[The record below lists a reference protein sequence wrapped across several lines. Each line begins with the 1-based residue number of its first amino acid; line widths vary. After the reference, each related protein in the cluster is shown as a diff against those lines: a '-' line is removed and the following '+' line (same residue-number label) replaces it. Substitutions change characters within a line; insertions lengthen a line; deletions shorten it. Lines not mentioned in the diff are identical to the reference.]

1 MKLACC
7 LRDTPHLR
15 LEVAL
20 RLPHIVIGLHRVPG
34 AGSSIECDGQSE
46 VHVGTDTG
54 RAVEQ
59 ARECNARNAET
70 LGRIGYTD
78 PREPLAQ
85 NFAGMGG
92 GYASAYSSPSV
103 IILIVNQHDIRAF
116 KLEGEPPVFV
126 HPDSPVTRKITL

>member
-92 GYASAYSSPSV
+92 GLC
-103 IILIVNQHDIRAF
+103 IGILISFSDN
-116 KLEGEPPVFV
+116 
-126 HPDSPVTRKITL
+126 PDSQPTRHPCLQT